1 MLCLYYDKTN
11 SDLVTIEMWKCLQL
25 NVHNS
30 IITLYQNRE
39 LGAEMEANTT
49 RTFINEIVD

>member
-39 LGAEMEANTT
+39 LGAEIEANTT
-49 RTFINEIVD
+49 R